1 MSKFIDAFGKACP
14 MPVVLAK
21 KELDAGEKDLTV
33 AVDNEIAVGNLKRL
47 AGSNGI
53 EVKVENVEGGFH
65 VIFAGGAKTEEKS
78 APQTEN
84 QTKTQSAPAACSVNG
99 CGYTVFFG
107 KDYVGEGDYTL
118 GHNLAK
124 MMLYTLAE
132 SDDVPAAVIF
142 MNSGVK
148 MPASD
153 KLDIVNSINTLI
165 EKGTEVLV
173 CGTCLNYYGIT
184 DELKAGTVS
193 NMYEILEK
201 MKSSAKVIT
210 V

>member
-33 AVDNEIAVGNLKRL
+33 AVDNEIAVGNIRRL
-47 AGSNGI
+47 ADSNGI

-65 VIFAGGAKTEEKS
+65 VIFAGGAKAEYKP
-78 APQTEN
+78 APQPET
-84 QTKTQSAPAACSVNG
+84 QTAPAACSVNG

-148 MPASD
+148 MPTSD
-153 KLDIVNSINTLI
+153 KLDIINSINTLI

>member
-33 AVDNEIAVGNLKRL
+33 AVDNEIAVGNLRRL
-47 AGSNGI
+47 ADSNGI

-65 VIFAGGAKTEEKS
+65 VIFAGGAKTEDAPAPKTEK
-78 APQTEN
+78 
-84 QTKTQSAPAACSVNG
+84 QSAPAACSVNG

-153 KLDIVNSINTLI
+153 KLDIINSINTLI

>member
-21 KELDAGEKDLTV
+21 KEIDAGERDLTV

-47 AGSNGI
+47 ADSNGI
-53 EVKVENVEGGFH
+53 ETKVETVEGGFH
-65 VIFAGGAKTEEKS
+65 VIFAGGAAEGDAKDVKK
-78 APQTEN
+78 APQA
-84 QTKTQSAPAACSVNG
+84 APAPSACSVSG

-148 MPASD
+148 MPTDD
-153 KLDIVNSINTLI
+153 KMDIINSISTLI

-173 CGTCLNYYGIT
+173 CGTCLNYYGLT
-184 DELKAGTVS
+184 EKLKVGTIS
-193 NMYEILEK
+193 NMYEIVEK

>member
-65 VIFAGGAKTEEKS
+65 VIFAGGAKTED
-78 APQTEN
+78 
-84 QTKTQSAPAACSVNG
+84 APAPKTETQTAPASCSVNG

-153 KLDIVNSINTLI
+153 KLDIINSINTLI

>member
-1 MSKFIDAFGKACP
+1 MSKFIDAMGKACP

-21 KELDAGEKDLTV
+21 KEIDAGERDITV

-47 AGSNGI
+47 ADGCGI
-53 EVKVENVEGGFH
+53 DVKVEETEGGFH
-65 VIFAGGAKTEEKS
+65 VIFAGGAEKAAVTDEKP
-78 APQTEN
+78 APSLCAVG
-84 QTKTQSAPAACSVNG
+84 KG
-99 CGYTVFFG
+99 CGYAVFFG

-124 MMLYTLAE
+124 MMLYTLSE
-132 SDDVPAAVIF
+132 SEDVPAAVIF

-148 MPASD
+148 LPTSD
-153 KLDIVNSINTLI
+153 KMDIINSINTLI

-184 DELKAGTVS
+184 DQLKVGTVS
-193 NMYEILEK
+193 NMYEIVEK
-201 MKSSAKVIT
+201 MKEAAKVIT

>member
-1 MSKFIDAFGKACP
+1 MSKFIDAMGKACP

-21 KELDAGEKDLTV
+21 KEIDAGERDITV

-47 AGSNGI
+47 AAGNGI
-53 EVKVENVEGGFH
+53 DVKVENVEGGFN
-65 VIFAGGAKTEEKS
+65 VIFAGGAQV
-78 APQTEN
+78 PQTPS
-84 QTKTQSAPAACSVNG
+84 SAIEPSVCSVVNG

-148 MPASD
+148 MPTSD
-153 KLDIVNSINTLI
+153 KMDIINSINTLI

-184 DELKAGTVS
+184 DQLKAGTVS
-193 NMYEILEK
+193 NMYEIVEK

>member
-33 AVDNEIAVGNLKRL
+33 AVDNEIAVGNLRRL
-47 AGSNGI
+47 ADSNGI

-65 VIFAGGAKTEEKS
+65 VIFAGGAKTEDAPAPKTEK
-78 APQTEN
+78 
-84 QTKTQSAPAACSVNG
+84 QSAPAACSVNG

-132 SDDVPAAVIF
+132 SDDVPAVVIF

-153 KLDIVNSINTLI
+153 KLDIINSINTLI

>member
-33 AVDNEIAVGNLKRL
+33 AVDNEIAVGNLRRL
-47 AGSNGI
+47 ADSNGI

-65 VIFAGGAKTEEKS
+65 VIFAGGAKTED
-78 APQTEN
+78 APAPKTE
-84 QTKTQSAPAACSVNG
+84 TQSAPAACSVNG

-148 MPASD
+148 MPTSD
-153 KLDIVNSINTLI
+153 KLDIINSINTLI

-184 DELKAGTVS
+184 DKLKAGTVS